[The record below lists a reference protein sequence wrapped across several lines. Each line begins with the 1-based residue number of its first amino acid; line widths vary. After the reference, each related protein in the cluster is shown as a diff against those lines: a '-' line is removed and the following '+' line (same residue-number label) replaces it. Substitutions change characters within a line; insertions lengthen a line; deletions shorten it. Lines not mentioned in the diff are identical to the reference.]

1 MIFNNY
7 TMDELA
13 NEYLDAK
20 DKKQPS
26 ALLRIFYN
34 DLKSAFN
41 KKKEKNEISYIYNN
55 FNYKKTITC
64 KKLFE
69 LNKNNL

>member
-13 NEYLDAK
+13 NQYLDAK

-41 KKKEKNEISYIYNN
+41 KKKERTKNVKNIFYSIFLYIIQKIIIY
-55 FNYKKTITC
+55 I
-64 KKLFE
+64 
-69 LNKNNL
+69 